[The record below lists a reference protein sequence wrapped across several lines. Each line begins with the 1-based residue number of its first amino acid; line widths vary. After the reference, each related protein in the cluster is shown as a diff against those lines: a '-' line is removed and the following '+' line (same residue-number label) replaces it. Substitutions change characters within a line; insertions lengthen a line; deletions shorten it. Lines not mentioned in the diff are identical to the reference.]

1 MKNILATKV
10 IALFFCIGGLLLLSQ
25 SGKAQFY
32 NGSQM
37 SFGKNRVQYKDF
49 IWTYYRFPRF
59 DVYFYLNGKELAS
72 HTAKYAQSYVS
83 QLELK
88 LQTNFEEKDKFQ
100 FVIFN
105 NMSDLKQSNIGL
117 LSDQQFNTGGVTF
130 IVEHKVFIYFDG
142 DYNHFDRQIRA
153 GIAKLLIDQ
162 TIYGGSIGSQ
172 IKNATLINFPDW
184 YVNGLVSYF
193 GEEWST
199 ETDNIVRDGILS
211 GRFRKFNH
219 LIGDDALYAG
229 HSFWEF
235 IAKRYGERNIPDI
248 IYMARIS
255 RSVESGFL
263 YVLGVSFKN
272 LMKEWR
278 TYYES
283 RYQPFDQLDHTISAN
298 QLKTR
303 KKPHLVLGQPRIN
316 PDGKSIAYTT
326 NEEGKYRVFI
336 QNLTTKKAKRIFKRG
351 HELDE
356 KTDYTYPLLA
366 WNPNGNV
373 LAMIIEAKGMK
384 YLYFYST
391 ETQKFQQQ
399 FLYNF
404 DKILDFSYAP
414 DGRSFV
420 LSAVQKG
427 QSDIY
432 TYTIASNSFEQLT
445 KDIYGDLQPR
455 FLESGRKIIF
465 SSNRPD
471 DTLHMKEGKKPLPE
485 GMNTNDLFIY
495 DFSSR
500 SKVLYRVTHTPL
512 INEVQPM
519 PYRAGFFTYLSDS
532 NGIYNQF
539 VAKFD
544 STITYV
550 DTTTHYRFFT
560 SSLPVTNYQS
570 NIIQHD
576 ASELAG
582 KYGEIVF
589 RKNAYHLYLNDMSEA
604 VNTSKATLTN
614 TPYMDELAMA
624 RSAEKEKMIA
634 MAKAPNVSVK
644 KKKLVNVYEN
654 EKDKPQ
660 PDTNRININNYQ
672 LSKQSFYQLNVP
684 GDSLAAK
691 TLSAA
696 SVQPEEAAIFKPP
709 KQRNY
714 NVVYS
719 INQLVNQI
727 DFNFL
732 NVTYQPYT
740 GGKSPIYLYPG
751 LSALFKVGGVD
762 LLEDYRITGGVRLDI
777 SDFRNN
783 EYLLSFANLKHR
795 VDREMIFHR
804 QSIEQTSDFSI
815 IRHRIHEFNYILK
828 YPFSEV
834 FAIRGS
840 ALVRYDKAAN
850 LSTDPFNLLQPNNI
864 NTWGGLKAELIYD
877 NTRNLGLNLYSGWRY
892 KIFGEYFRLLDKKA
906 KTLAVIGMD
915 FRNYLKIHRTFI
927 WANRFAASS
936 SLGNSKLIYYMGG
949 VDNWLNP
956 QFNQENSVATGNDYA
971 YQTLATNM
979 RGFTQNIRNGNSF
992 AVINSELRFPV
1003 FHYLLNRPIKSD
1015 FINNFQIVGFGDV
1028 GSAWTGTNPFSEDNT
1043 HFTRTIYRKPLLITV
1058 MVQKNPIVAGYGAGL
1073 RSRLFGYFLR
1083 ADWAWGVEDGQIQ
1096 PRVFYFSLSLD
1107 F

>member
-1 MKNILATKV
+1 MKISIATRIIIFV
-10 IALFFCIGGLLLLSQ
+10 LCIGGLLLLPQ
-25 SGKAQFY
+25 PGKAQFY

-49 IWTYYRFPRF
+49 LWTYYRFPKF
-59 DVYFYLNGKELAS
+59 DVYFYLNGKELAT
-72 HTAKYAQSYVS
+72 HTAKYALSYMS
-83 QLELK
+83 ELERK
-88 LQTNFEEKDKFQ
+88 LQTTFEDKDKFQ
-100 FVIFN
+100 FVVYN
-105 NMSDLKQSNIGL
+105 NMSDLRQSNIGL
-117 LSDQQFNTGGVTF
+117 ISDQQYNTGGVTY

-142 DYNHFDRQIRA
+142 DYTHFDKQIRA

-162 TIYGGSIGSQ
+162 TIHGGSIGTQ

-184 YVNGLVSYF
+184 YVNGLVSYY

-211 GRFRKFNH
+211 GRYRKFNH
-219 LIGDDALYAG
+219 LMGDDALYAG
-229 HSFWEF
+229 HSFWEY
-235 IAKRYGERNIPDI
+235 IARHYGARNIPDI

-255 RSVESGFL
+255 KSVESGFL

-283 RYQPFDQLDHTISAN
+283 RYQPFDQLAHTNIAN
-298 QLKTR
+298 QIKTR
-303 KKPHLVLGQPRIN
+303 KKPHLVLGQLKIN
-316 PDGKSIAYTT
+316 PDGESVAYTT
-326 NEEGKYRVFI
+326 NEEGRYRVFM
-336 QNLTTKKAKRIFKRG
+336 QNLSTKKNRMIFKRG

-366 WNPNGNV
+366 WHPNGKI
-373 LAMIIEAKGMK
+373 LAMIIEAKGLK
-384 YLYFYST
+384 FLYFYST
-391 ETQKFQQQ
+391 ETHKFQKQ

-420 LSAVQKG
+420 FSAVQKG

-432 TYTIASNSFEQLT
+432 IYTIASNSFEQLT
-445 KDIYGDLQPR
+445 KDTYNDLQPR
-455 FLESGRKIIF
+455 FLQSGRKIIF
-465 SSNRPD
+465 SSNRPV
-471 DTLHMKEGKKPLPE
+471 DTLQMKESTKPLPE

-495 DFSSR
+495 DFSTR
-500 SKVLYRVTHTPL
+500 SKALYRVTRTPE
-512 INEVQPM
+512 INEVQPLLYQ
-519 PYRAGFFTYLSDS
+519 PGYFTYLSDS
-532 NGIYNQF
+532 NGIYNRF

-560 SSLPVTNYQS
+560 SSFPVTNYQN

-576 ASELAG
+576 ANGLAG

-589 RKNAYHLYLNDMSEA
+589 RKNAYHLYLNDMPEA
-604 VNTSKATLTN
+604 TTTESASLTN
-614 TPYMDELAMA
+614 TPYMDELSMA
-624 RSAEKEKMIA
+624 RSVEMEKKKTLP
-634 MAKAPNVSVK
+634 KAPAIPVK

-654 EKDKPQ
+654 DISNQQ
-660 PDTNRININNYQ
+660 PDTSRIDINNYQ
-672 LSKQSFYQLNVP
+672 LSQQAFNRMKIK

-691 TLSAA
+691 TSSGARILPAET
-696 SVQPEEAAIFKPP
+696 PGFRMP

-719 INQLVNQI
+719 ISQLVSQI

-732 NVTYQPYT
+732 NAAYQPYT
-740 GGKSPIYLYPG
+740 GGNSPIYLYPG
-751 LSALFKVGGVD
+751 LNVLFKVGGVD
-762 LLEDYRITGGVRLDI
+762 LLEDYRITGGVRLDMN
-777 SDFRNN
+777 FQNN

-795 VDREMIFHR
+795 VDREIIFHR
-804 QSIEQTSDFSI
+804 QSVEETGDFSI
-815 IRHRIHEFNYILK
+815 IRHRIHELHYILK

-834 FAIRGS
+834 FAIKGS
-840 ALVRYDKAAN
+840 ALVRYDKAVN
-850 LSTDPFNLLQPNNI
+850 LSTDPINLLQPNSI

-892 KIFGEYFRLLDKKA
+892 KIFGEYYKLLKGES
-906 KTLAVIGMD
+906 KTLAVVGMD

-936 SLGNSKLIYYMGG
+936 SFGNSKLIYYMGG

-956 QFNQENSVATGNDYA
+956 KFNQENSVATGNDYA
-971 YQTLATNM
+971 YQALATNM
-979 RGFTQNIRNGNSF
+979 RGFNQNIRNGNSF
-992 AVINSELRFPV
+992 AVFNSELRFPV
-1003 FHYLLNRPIKSD
+1003 FHYLFNRPIKSD
-1015 FINNFQIVGFGDV
+1015 FINNFQIVGFADA

-1043 HFTRTIYRKPLLITV
+1043 HFTRTIDRKPLLITV

-1083 ADWAWGVEDGQIQ
+1083 ADWAWGVEDGQVQ
-1096 PRVFYFSLSLD
+1096 PRIFYFSLSLD

>member
-1 MKNILATKV
+1 MKTILATRV
-10 IALFFCIGGLLLLSQ
+10 IALVFCIGGLLLLPQ

-49 IWTYYRFPRF
+49 IWTYYRFPKF
-59 DVYFYLNGKELAS
+59 DVYFYLNGKELAA
-72 HTAKYAQSYVS
+72 HTARYAEIYLS
-83 QLELK
+83 QLERK
-88 LQTNFEEKDKFQ
+88 LLATFDDKDKFQ

-130 IVEHKVFIYFDG
+130 IVEHKVFVYFDG
-142 DYNHFDRQIRA
+142 DYTHFDRQIRA

-162 TIYGGSIGSQ
+162 TIYGGSIGAQ

-184 YVNGLVSYF
+184 YVNGLVSYY
-193 GEEWST
+193 GEQWST

-211 GRFRKFNH
+211 GRYRKFNH
-219 LIGDDALYAG
+219 LMGDDALYAG

-255 RSVESGFL
+255 RSVETGFL

-272 LMKEWR
+272 LMKDWR
-278 TYYES
+278 AYYEL
-283 RYQPFDQLDHTISAN
+283 RYQPFDQLDHSVIAN
-298 QLKTR
+298 QVKTR
-303 KKPHLVLGQPRIN
+303 KKPHLVLGQPKID
-316 PDGKSIAYTT
+316 PDGGSIAYTT

-366 WNPNGNV
+366 WHPNGNI
-373 LAMIIEAKGMK
+373 LAMIIEAKGLK
-384 YLYFYST
+384 FLYFYST
-391 ETQKFQQQ
+391 ETQKFQKQ

-420 LSAVQKG
+420 FSAVQKG

-432 TYTIASNSFEQLT
+432 IYTIASNSFDQLT
-445 KDIYGDLQPR
+445 KDTYNDLQPR
-455 FLESGRKIIF
+455 FLQSGRKIIF
-465 SSNRPD
+465 SSNRPE
-471 DTLHMKEGKKPLPE
+471 DTLQMNESKKLLPE
-485 GMNTNDLFIY
+485 GMITNDLFIY
-495 DFSSR
+495 DYSSR
-500 SKVLYRVTHTPL
+500 SKILYRVTHTPL

-519 PYRAGFFTYLSDS
+519 LYQPGYFTYLSDS
-532 NGIYNQF
+532 NGIYNRF

-550 DTTTHYRFFT
+550 DTATHYRFFT
-560 SSLPVTNYQS
+560 SSFPVTNYQS
-570 NIIQHD
+570 NVIQHD
-576 ASELAG
+576 ANGLAG

-589 RKNAYHLYLNDMSEA
+589 RKNAYHLYLNDMPEA
-604 VNTSKATLTN
+604 AIMASAPLTN
-614 TPYMDELAMA
+614 TLYMDELAMA
-624 RSAEKEKMIA
+624 RSAEKEKRITLP
-634 MAKAPNVSVK
+634 KAPAVPVK
-644 KKKLVNVYEN
+644 KKKLVTVYDN
-654 EKDKPQ
+654 EIVKSR
-660 PDTNRININNYQ
+660 PDTSRIDINNYQ
-672 LSKQSFYQLNVP
+672 LSKQAFYRLNVP
-684 GDSLAAK
+684 GDSLATK
-691 TLSAA
+691 TS
-696 SVQPEEAAIFKPP
+696 SSESIQPAETAEFKIPN
-709 KQRNY
+709 QRNY

-719 INQLVNQI
+719 ISQLVNQI

-732 NVTYQPYT
+732 NAAYQPYT
-740 GGKSPIYLYPG
+740 GGTSPIYLYPG
-751 LSALFKVGGVD
+751 LSVLFKVGGID
-762 LLEDYRITGGVRLDI
+762 LLEDYRITGGVRLDMQ
-777 SDFRNN
+777 DFRNN

-795 VDREMIFHR
+795 VDREIIFHR
-804 QSIEQTSDFSI
+804 QSIEETGNFSI
-815 IRHRIHEFNYILK
+815 IRHRIHELHYILK

-834 FAIRGS
+834 FAIKGS
-840 ALVRYDKAAN
+840 ALVRYDKAVY
-850 LSTDPFNLLQPNNI
+850 LSSDPFNLLQPNSI

-892 KIFGEYFRLLDKKA
+892 KIFGEYFKLLDGKA

-936 SLGNSKLIYYMGG
+936 SFGNSKLIYYMGG

-956 QFNQENSVATGNDYA
+956 KFNQENSVATGNDYA

-979 RGFTQNIRNGNSF
+979 RGFNQNIRNGNSF
-992 AVINSELRFPV
+992 AVFNSELRFPM
-1003 FHYLLNRPIKSD
+1003 FHYLFNRPIKSD
-1015 FINNFQIVGFGDV
+1015 FINNFQIVGFTDV
-1028 GSAWTGTNPFSEDNT
+1028 GAAWTGTNPFSEENT

-1083 ADWAWGVEDGQIQ
+1083 ADWAWGVEDGQVQ
-1096 PRVFYFSLSLD
+1096 PRIFYFSLSLD